1 MALTFKR
8 PKAVTTVDT
17 SLTLNG
23 EITPDGDDYIV
34 RIYASGITPDE
45 FTVASCNASITD
57 LEVTATS
64 GAFTNVRVGDV
75 ITGTAID
82 TDTTVAAVE
91 DGVITLDKAPI
102 ADVTDDSL
110 EITVTP
116 PELEATMFLVKI
128 TPRLLA
134 GSTQLD
140 LFLTTGLLDGS
151 KVEDA
156 TGTGSDQVT
165 MSDVDSIRTL
175 NTVNI
180 SLDNYF
186 ANARV
191 SRAS

>member
-1 MALTFKR
+1 MALAFKR

-45 FTVASCNASITD
+45 FTVASCNASIVD
-57 LEVTATS
+57 LEVTGNI

-82 TDTTVAAVE
+82 TDTKVAAVA

-102 ADVTDDSL
+102 ADVTDNSL

-116 PELEATMFLVKI
+116 PELDATMFLIKI
-128 TPRLLA
+128 TPRLLS

-165 MSDVDSIRTL
+165 MADVSSTRNL
-175 NTVNI
+175 NTINI
-180 SLDNYF
+180 QLDNYF
-186 ANARV
+186 SNARV
-191 SRAS
+191 SRAN

>member
-8 PKAVTTVDT
+8 PKSVTTVDT

-23 EITPDGDDYIV
+23 EITSDGDDYIV

-45 FTVASCNASITD
+45 FTVASCNASIAD
-57 LEVTATS
+57 LEVTGSS

-91 DGVITLDKAPI
+91 DGVITLDKAPT

-116 PELEATMFLVKI
+116 PTLDATMFLIKI

-134 GSTQLD
+134 GASQLD

-165 MSDVDSIRTL
+165 MNDVSSIRNL
-175 NTVNI
+175 NTINI
-180 SLDNYF
+180 QLDKYF

-191 SRAS
+191 SRAD